1 MNFKVLIIV
10 FFLFISCQSSIMISS
25 KEYAKYGTKAFK
37 LKLYNEAE
45 FRFKQAVLIDPKNA
59 EYLNNLAVI
68 CEILG
73 KVEEA
78 KNYYIQAINIAP
90 KNKKIKE
97 NYERFEKYIKFNFP
111 SP

>member
-1 MNFKVLIIV
+1 MNFKIILIA

-45 FRFKQAVLIDPKNA
+45 FRFKQAVKVEPNNP

-73 KVEEA
+73 KVEDA
-78 KNYYIQAINIAP
+78 KNYYNQAIKISP

-97 NYERFEKYIKFNFP
+97 NYERFENYIKFNFP